1 MLRISAN
8 ASSKLTLLIATA
20 LGVTACDQ
28 DRLTGYSADSDP
40 EPALMRAAA
49 AEAGRVRVMT
59 RNLYVGSPV
68 EAVFVAEDLFAA
80 ARALWEQVQATD
92 FSERARA
99 IADEVARYD
108 PHLIGLQEVS
118 TFTTV
123 TPFPALPGLPQSVSV
138 LSFQSVLMTA
148 LGERGLTYTPVSAS
162 VNFGEAVPMED
173 PNSPTGL
180 SLIMLN
186 DLDVILARADVGVSA
201 AHDNNFDI
209 NLQVPIVIPGAP
221 PTTIEVTRGW
231 AAADVTVEGLNF
243 RFVTTHLEPGETSPA
258 IQVAQGL
265 ELLEDLASLPNPG
278 IPTVLTGDMNSAAD
292 GSTTPTYGILT
303 NQGSFTDA

>member
-1 MLRISAN
+1 
-8 ASSKLTLLIATA
+8 
-20 LGVTACDQ
+20 
-28 DRLTGYSADSDP
+28 
-40 EPALMRAAA
+40 
-49 AEAGRVRVMT
+49 
-59 RNLYVGSPV
+59 
-68 EAVFVAEDLFAA
+68 
-80 ARALWEQVQATD
+80 
-92 FSERARA
+92 
-99 IADEVARYD
+99 
-108 PHLIGLQEVS
+108 
-118 TFTTV
+118 
-123 TPFPALPGLPQSVSV
+123 
-138 LSFQSVLMTA
+138 
-148 LGERGLTYTPVSAS
+148 VSAS

-303 NQGSFTDA
+303 NQGSFTDAWGKRGGGDTCCQLGDLLNHRSILTRRFDLILLRGDFGLAQPGVRGAVHATIFGNKVGDKTPSGLWPSDHAGVTAVINQPRRAR